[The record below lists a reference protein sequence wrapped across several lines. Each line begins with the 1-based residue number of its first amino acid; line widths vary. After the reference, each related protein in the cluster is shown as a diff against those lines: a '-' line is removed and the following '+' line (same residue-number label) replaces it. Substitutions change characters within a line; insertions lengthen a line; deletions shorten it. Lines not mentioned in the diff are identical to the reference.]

1 MFLHLQLLQINWL
14 LLDSGTSAA
23 ATTLTHIVIWT
34 PQLLWGLCANGL
46 LIALVLNRKRI
57 HSIWGV
63 LWIPAAMVLGCIL
76 ILRFLNGMPP
86 FAGLL
91 MPHYPEVY
99 ADAVVPSMWMLAGLG
114 LLYGWAILLLWY
126 DTRQQDSYSEE

>member
-14 LLDSGTSAA
+14 LLDSGNSAA

-46 LIALVLNRKRI
+46 LIGLVRKRRRT
-57 HSIWGV
+57 HRIWGV
-63 LWIPAAMVLGCIL
+63 LWLPAVMVLGCIL
-76 ILRFLNGMPP
+76 ILRFLFGVPP

-91 MPHYPEVY
+91 MPHYPEAY
-99 ADAVVPSMWMLAGLG
+99 ADAVVPSMWTLAGLG

-126 DTRQQDSYSEE
+126 DTRQ